1 MLGDL
6 KRRAEQEDID
16 AQYELGCWYGFGRHR
31 DYKTAILVMKAA
43 EQGHPLQVAWERFT
57 H

>member
-31 DYKTAILVMKAA
+31 DYKTAIYRLSKAA
-43 EQGHPLQVAWERFT
+43 EQGHPA
-57 H
+57 